1 MDGKSAGEELTE
13 RSFAITRVNL
23 STEALE
29 PGEAQVG
36 SFFSTPAKG
45 SLKSPVSVAS
55 SYRPKKPRRE
65 NIDENDQL
73 LATCEYRHR
82 IEVQQLCTAISR
94 QKQLNSAALVSL
106 CLATYPALKA
116 ARQLTLR
123 SHFLQWKATPADQS
137 RTRTSQYLI
146 RYETGIKTINFLFL
160 RREQRCFTQLYE
172 RADTLSLS
180 RTYMEMQE
188 GDWKR
193 REIQSRLEVKKD
205 AYQAK
210 RPTPLAF
217 V

>member
-1 MDGKSAGEELTE
+1 MDGKSAGEELTD
-13 RSFAITRVNL
+13 RSFALTRVNL
-23 STEALE
+23 STEALD

-45 SLKSPVSVAS
+45 SLKSPVSIPS
-55 SYRPKKPRRE
+55 SYRPKKPHRQE
-65 NIDENDQL
+65 IDENDRL
-73 LATCEYRHR
+73 LATCEYKHR

-94 QKQLNSAALVSL
+94 QKQLNSAAIVSL

-116 ARQLTLR
+116 ARQLILR
-123 SHFLQWKATPADQS
+123 SHFHQWKAAPADRS
-137 RTRTSQYLI
+137 RSRTSQYLI
-146 RYETGIKTINFLFL
+146 RYETGIKTLHFLFQ
-160 RREQRCFTQLYE
+160 RREQRCFVQLYE

-188 GDWKR
+188 SDWKR
-193 REIQSRLEVKKD
+193 REIESRTEVKKD

-210 RPTPLAF
+210 RPAPLAF

>member
-1 MDGKSAGEELTE
+1 MDGKSTGEELTD

-29 PGEAQVG
+29 PGEAHVG
-36 SFFSTPAKG
+36 NFFSTPAKG
-45 SLKSPVSVAS
+45 SLKSPVSVAG
-55 SYRPKKPRRE
+55 SYRPKKPRRQ

-73 LATCEYRHR
+73 LAICEYKHR

-116 ARQLTLR
+116 ARQLGLR
-123 SHFLQWKATPADQS
+123 SYFLQWKATPADQS

-146 RYETGIKTINFLFL
+146 RYETGIKTLNFLVR

-180 RTYMEMQE
+180 RTYTEMQE

-193 REIQSRLEVKKD
+193 REIQSRLEVKKGE
-205 AYQAK
+205 YQAK
-210 RPTPLAF
+210 RPAPLAF